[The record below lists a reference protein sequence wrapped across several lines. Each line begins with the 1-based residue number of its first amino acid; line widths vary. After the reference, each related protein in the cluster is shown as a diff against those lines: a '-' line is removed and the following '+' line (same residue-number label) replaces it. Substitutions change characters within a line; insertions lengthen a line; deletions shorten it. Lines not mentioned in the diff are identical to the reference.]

1 MPNSANKGMQTVPN
15 LPISAWLGFEPR
27 QAVMPTNESNGSITL
42 YISSGRLDHPKI
54 LQVSRAMMLL
64 RARVPRFR
72 IMSNEMIIPVL
83 KFAESLRRRRYSDT
97 AVPKPLEL
105 SSFCSTINTE
115 GR

>member
-1 MPNSANKGMQTVPN
+1 
-15 LPISAWLGFEPR
+15 
-27 QAVMPTNESNGSITL
+27 MPTNESNGSITL

-97 AVPKPLEL
+97 AVPKPLEI

-115 GR
+115 GK